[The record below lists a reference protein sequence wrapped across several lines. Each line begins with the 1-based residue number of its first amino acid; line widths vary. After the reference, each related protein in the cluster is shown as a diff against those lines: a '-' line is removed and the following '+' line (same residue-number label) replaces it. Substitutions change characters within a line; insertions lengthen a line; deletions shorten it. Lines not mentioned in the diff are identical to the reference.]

1 MSNFDDLMAQMQC
14 HNMKTRIERE
24 KVCLPN
30 AKQLLHSTMSDFLK
44 TEGKPLQWLPEYDQ
58 VANWLTDNR
67 GRGIF
72 LYGNCGRGKSL
83 LTRQVLPAIFL
94 SQLRKVVNV
103 YDIQDMNRELD
114 ILLTKRFIALDDIG
128 TEEVINHFG
137 NKRMAFAEVIDVA
150 EKQGKLLIISSNL
163 QQQELLERYG
173 QRVVDRLKAITQR
186 VLFVG
191 KSLRTS

>member
-1 MSNFDDLMAQMQC
+1 MSSFDDLMAQMQR
-14 HNMKTRIERE
+14 HNMKLPTERE
-24 KVCLPN
+24 MVRLPN
-30 AKQLLHSTMSDFLK
+30 AKRLLHSVMSHFLSL
-44 TEGKPLQWLPEYDQ
+44 ENKPLQWLPEYDQ
-58 VANWLTDNR
+58 VANWLTDNQ
-67 GRGIF
+67 GRGLF

-83 LTRQVLPAIFL
+83 LTRHVLPAIL
-94 SQLRKVVNV
+94 LAGLRKVVNV

-114 ILLTKRFIALDDIG
+114 ELLTKRFIALDDVG

-137 NKRMAFAEVIDVA
+137 NRRMAFAEVMDVA

-191 KSLRTS
+191 NSLRTS